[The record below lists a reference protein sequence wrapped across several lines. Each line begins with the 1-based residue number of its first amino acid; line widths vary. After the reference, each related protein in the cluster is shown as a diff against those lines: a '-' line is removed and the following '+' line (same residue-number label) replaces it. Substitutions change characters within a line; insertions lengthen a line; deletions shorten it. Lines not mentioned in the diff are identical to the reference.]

1 MTKAASLFFSL
12 REVSFKAIFLM
23 APRYFFSFLII
34 TGSVV
39 RVDDRK
45 LEADDTRIF
54 FSLSINC
61 VFRRWESTSTHNELL
76 VFLWSMVLFFCLSLS
91 VPSVPSSPS
100 VLGRCR
106 CLLLCCSRFPESSLR
121 KQGIL
126 FRLTNDFSRGKYSY
140 GKDLGNGGLYEFF
153 TIKYTA

>member
-23 APRYFFSFLII
+23 APRYFFSFLMI

-106 CLLLCCSRFPESSLR
+106 SLLLCCSRFPESSLR
-121 KQGIL
+121 KQCIL
-126 FRLTNDFSRGKYSY
+126 FAWQTIFRVGSTATGKTS
-140 GKDLGNGGLYEFF
+140 G
-153 TIKYTA
+153 TAVCMNSSQ